1 MPAEPTLL
9 AIDTATETC
18 SVALLHAGV
27 LCERIERVG
36 QGHSERVLPMVQAI
50 LDEAGI
56 ELARCDA
63 IAFGAGP
70 GSFTG
75 LRIACGV
82 AQGLA
87 WGIDRRV
94 LPVGNLAGLALA
106 VHDAAPAVARIAA
119 AIDARMNEVYWA
131 VYDVVAAGQGQMNER
146 VAPVL
151 SPVAAMANELAP
163 HAVDAAGGTA
173 LAMAGWPADASAIRL
188 PLASASARHLVRLA
202 VHDWHAGR
210 ALAPAHAAP
219 LYVRDRVALTIEE
232 RRQHAPDQA
241 AACPA
246 GTAS

>member
-18 SVALLHAGV
+18 SVALLHAGA
-27 LCERIERVG
+27 LTERIERVG
-36 QGHSERVLPMVQAI
+36 QGHSERVLPMVRAI
-50 LDEAGI
+50 LEEAGI

-87 WGIDRRV
+87 WGIDRQV

-106 VHDAAPAVARIAA
+106 VHDAAPVVVRVAT
-119 AIDARMNEVYWA
+119 AIDARMSEVYWA
-131 VYDVVAAGQGQMNER
+131 VHDVVAAGRGQLHER
-146 VAPVL
+146 VAPAL
-151 SPVAAMANELAP
+151 SPLAAMADELAP

-173 LAMAGWPADASAIRL
+173 LAMAGWPAAAAAIRL
-188 PLASASARHLVRLA
+188 PQASASAGHLVRLA
-202 VHDWHAGR
+202 VHDWLAGR
-210 ALAPAHAAP
+210 ALAPADAAP
-219 LYVRDRVALTIEE
+219 LYVRDRVALTIDE
-232 RRQHAPDQA
+232 RRQHAADQA
-241 AACPA
+241 AACPTGA
-246 GTAS
+246 AT